1 MLPADRT
8 TNLLIWAVIWAALWG
23 WQAVTVAVD
32 RLPSFVLVV
41 RLFRATWLT
50 RWALL
55 AGWVWLGWHIFVRT
69 TY

>member
-8 TNLLIWAVIWAALWG
+8 ANLLIWAAIWSALWG

-41 RLFRATWLT
+41 RALRATWLT